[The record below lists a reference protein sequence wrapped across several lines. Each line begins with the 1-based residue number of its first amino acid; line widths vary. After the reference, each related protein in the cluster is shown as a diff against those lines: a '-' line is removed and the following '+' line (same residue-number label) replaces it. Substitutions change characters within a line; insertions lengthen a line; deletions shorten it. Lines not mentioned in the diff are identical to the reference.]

1 MDIDHEVIAG
11 GHGNDHGHHH
21 DTDDELGDVD
31 RWSAEFWD
39 ERYRSSPT
47 LWSGHVNAVVMTET
61 ESLSPGTALDVG
73 CGEGGDALWLAERG
87 WRVEGVDVSQ
97 VALDRA
103 ARRSAESAP
112 EIEGRLTWTKRDLM
126 TWRPPKAAYD
136 LVTVSFMHLPGGDRT
151 AVYAAMADAVAE
163 GGTFLVG
170 AHSPLDIG
178 VVPRPHDP
186 DLYFTGEQLASG
198 LDPGRW
204 EIVTCETRPRPG
216 KHPDGHDVTLHDT
229 VLRARRVRSTR

>member
-1 MDIDHEVIAG
+1 MSEHE
-11 GHGNDHGHHH
+11 GHQHTTH
-21 DTDDELGDVD
+21 DEDSDVS

-39 ERYRSSPT
+39 DRYGSIPT

-103 ARRSAESAP
+103 ARRSAEAGP
-112 EIEGRLTWTKRDLM
+112 EIEERLTWTKRDLM
-126 TWRPPKAAYD
+126 TWQPPKAAYD

-151 AVYAAMADAVAE
+151 AVYDALADAVAE

-186 DLYFTGEQLASG
+186 SLYFTGEQLAAG
-198 LDPGRW
+198 LDPEQW
-204 EIVTCETRPRPG
+204 EIVTCEARPRPG
-216 KHPDGHDVTLHDT
+216 KHPEGHDVTLHDT